1 MKQIKQMQSVKILL
15 LHLIIFIFIFGCA
28 SDKTGIKENQPFNPE
43 DSFKKANDLI
53 EKKNYEE
60 ARKILEEVRTRD
72 SSREYAV
79 LAKLRIADTYFENES
94 YEEAAGEYEAF
105 LAVDSYNKY
114 ASYAQYKL
122 ALSLFKQIKTIDTSY
137 STVQRALS
145 EFEKLR
151 RNYPRNPYMDITE
164 SRIKACRQ
172 MLAEHEFYVGDF
184 YYKKGAYTAAARRF
198 NALLKDYPGSTREPE
213 ALYYLGLS
221 YMNSGQHGLALSTLK
236 TLIEKF
242 PSLEISSKAQKQ
254 LSSIGYL
261 TIKSDNGK

>member
-1 MKQIKQMQSVKILL
+1 MKLIKQMRSVKILL
-15 LHLIIFIFIFGCA
+15 LHFIIFIFLFGCA
-28 SDKTGIKENQPFNPE
+28 SDQTGIKENQPFNPE

-53 EKKNYEE
+53 EKKDYEG

-72 SSREYAV
+72 SSQQYAV

-105 LAVDSYNKY
+105 LGADSFNKY

-137 STVQRALS
+137 STVQKALR
-145 EFEKLR
+145 EFEKLQ

-164 SRIKACRQ
+164 NRIKGCRQ
-172 MLAEHEFYVGDF
+172 MLGEYDFYVGDF
-184 YYKKGAYTAAARRF
+184 YYKKGAYTAAAKRF
-198 NALLKDYPGSTREPE
+198 NALLKDYPGSMQEPE

-221 YMNSGQHGLALSTLK
+221 YLNIGQHGLALSTLK

-242 PSLEISSKAQKQ
+242 PSLEISSKAQRQ
-254 LSSIGYL
+254 LSSVGYF
-261 TIKSDNGK
+261 TVKSDNGK